1 MQSILLLVDTI
12 LELYIWIIIISVV
25 LSWLVAFNVVN
36 TSNRFIAV
44 VGDVI
49 WRLTEPVMG
58 RVRRFLPN
66 MGGIDLSPL
75 VVLLLIFLIRNLIRE
90 YGLLGPG
97 GF

>member
-12 LELYIWIIIISVV
+12 LNLYTWIIIISVV

>member
-1 MQSILLLVDTI
+1 MQSLFLLFDTI
-12 LELYIWIIIISVV
+12 LSLYTWIIIISVI

-36 TSNRFIAV
+36 TSNRFIAI
-44 VGDVI
+44 VGDII

-58 RVRRFLPN
+58 PIRRMLPN

-75 VVLLLIFLIRNLIRE
+75 VVLLLIFLLRNLMRE
-90 YGLLGPG
+90 YGLIGPV